1 MNAMKTMA
9 IGLGR
14 WAGVAW
20 VAVVLALG
28 TGLARGQA
36 RPEPPSL
43 VTFMGSLAAPD
54 GSPIGGEEAVN
65 YPMVFRV
72 FDQDTSGTLL
82 WSEQQ
87 MVSVVK
93 GEFVVLLGQ
102 GNAFANEPRPML
114 SSVFQGPTA
123 SDRFVEVTVRATGG
137 GGADA
142 TVTPRTRL
150 MPGPFGLVAGRAL
163 TAQTMVNKAGK
174 ELLVTA
180 ADRVG
185 VNQAN
190 PQANLDVGAGL
201 MTRGLDVRQDLTM
214 GEGVEAR
221 GFNGLGMAPVGTILM
236 WNGSTPPRGWVLCD
250 GSEVAGVKT
259 PDLRGRFV
267 LGQGRVDGFT
277 ARNSG
282 EQGGREAIAFSQEQM
297 PSHSHGVHF
306 RHFTPATGDGG
317 HLVRAALAGH
327 GTFTVFQ
334 REPYTLMRG
343 DYGPYST
350 GFTEGHVHSVSI
362 GAYSSEA
369 SGLGRPH
376 SLMPPFYV
384 LAFIMRVQ

>member
-9 IGLGR
+9 IGFGR

-20 VAVVLALG
+20 VALVLALG
-28 TGLARGQA
+28 TGRARGQA

-43 VTFMGSLAAPD
+43 VTFIGSLAAPD
-54 GSPIGGEEAVN
+54 GSPIGGAGAVI
-65 YPMVFRV
+65 YPMVFHV
-72 FDQDTSGTLL
+72 FDNDMGGTLL

-87 MVSVVK
+87 LVSVEK
-93 GEFVVLLGQ
+93 GEFSVLLGQ
-102 GNAFANEPRPML
+102 GNAFANEPRPL
-114 SSVFQGPTA
+114 LLSVFQGPTA
-123 SDRFVEVTVRATGG
+123 SDRFVEVTVRASGG
-137 GGADA
+137 GTDA

-180 ADRVG
+180 GNRVG

-190 PQANLDVGAGL
+190 PQANLDVGTGL
-201 MTRGLDVRQDLTM
+201 MTRGLDVREDLTM

-282 EQGGREAIAFSQEQM
+282 EQGGRETIAFSQDQM
-297 PSHSHGVHF
+297 PSHSHGITFSRLSLESNSREHSVQIASDGDP
-306 RHFTPATGDGG
+306 PASDGQWYSYTQM
-317 HLVRAALAGH
+317 RADL
-327 GTFTVFQ
+327 
-334 REPYTLMRG
+334 
-343 DYGPYST
+343 GPYNT
-350 GFTEGHVHSVSI
+350 GFAGDHAHSVSI
-362 GAYSSEA
+362 PGYSSEA